1 MSGSSCTSILKL
13 CIRTTKA
20 RYLVLAFAQAKL
32 SIRCSPENV
41 IITTGS
47 SVVVNYKQLNPVN

>member
-1 MSGSSCTSILKL
+1 MSGSSCTSILVY
-13 CIRTTKA
+13 TNMNA
-20 RYLVLAFAQAKL
+20 RWLVLAFAQANL

-47 SVVVNYKQLNPVN
+47 LVINYKQLNPVN